1 MQRYKVT
8 IAYDGTKF
16 AGFQRQPDQR
26 TVESVLT
33 TAVNKMAK
41 TLDGTIKVYGSGR
54 TDAGVHAMGQVVHF
68 DLPFNIPA
76 EGVRRGLNSMFP
88 LDLVAIEVE
97 TVDAEFH
104 SRFTNVGKQYRY
116 KISRKDFI
124 DPFKRFYTYN
134 FKFNLDLAL
143 IKAAMPD
150 LIGMHDFSSFVASG
164 NQSKDFVREIFDVQL
179 EEHPELDEIHFIFR
193 GKGFLYNQVR
203 IMTAVLLEIGS
214 GRRPVHDILRL
225 YEVKDRLQ
233 APLTAPAHGLYLEK
247 VFYE

>member
-41 TLDGTIKVYGSGR
+41 TTDGTIKVYGSGR

-68 DLPFNIPA
+68 DLPFNIPVD
-76 EGVRRGLNSMFP
+76 GVRRGLNSLFP
-88 LDLVAIEVE
+88 LDLVAIAVE
-97 TVDAEFH
+97 AVDQEFH

-150 LIGMHDFSSFVASG
+150 LIGTHDFSSFVAAG

-214 GRRPVHDILRL
+214 GRRPVHDIIRL

-233 APLTAPAHGLYLEK
+233 APLTAPAHGLYLEE